1 MQNDWAI
8 EIVKEY
14 GDQIIICLSI
24 AVAVAFVLLLF
35 LAISTARIKGRF
47 KRLIKGAKAD
57 NIEGIII
64 EYTGKIEMIEEQNKE
79 MMRDM
84 ESMGK
89 QIKGCFQRF
98 GIVRYNAFQNTGSDL
113 SFSLALL
120 DYGNN
125 GVVISSI
132 YGRSESITYA
142 KPIQGGKSSYAL
154 SKEEKE
160 ALDKAMK

>member
-1 MQNDWAI
+1 MQNNWAI

-14 GDQIIICLSI
+14 GDQIMIYLII
-24 AVAVAFVLLLF
+24 AVTVAFVLLLL
-35 LAISTARIKGRF
+35 LAVSAARINGRF
-47 KRLIKGAKAD
+47 KRLMRGAKSD
-57 NIEGIII
+57 NIEGMII
-64 EYTGKIEMIEEQNKE
+64 EYTGKIEEIEEENKE
-79 MMRDM
+79 MLRNM

-89 QIKGCFQRF
+89 QLKGCFQKF
-98 GIVRYNAFQNTGSDL
+98 GIVRYNAFQDTGSDL

-142 KPIQGGKSSYAL
+142 KPIHGGKSSYAL